1 MGWFDKVSTFFGGHG
16 VAIKATSI
24 ERMPPD
30 QAFLPVGDSVIKGQ
44 YEITFDKEVEV
55 LAHIAEFF
63 VMKKHADGREEQI
76 LLGDDRQDADQ
87 QVIGAEINAPYT
99 AKKGQVVKTGF
110 CIIRVDIP
118 ATLRQLGYANDS
130 DATKPELSFYVRL
143 TADVKG
149 TILDA
154 DCKVPVRIQV

>member
-16 VAIKATSI
+16 VLIKATSI
-24 ERMPPD
+24 ERLPPE

-44 YEITFDKEVEV
+44 YEITFDKDVEV
-55 LAHIAEFF
+55 LAHVAEFF
-63 VMKKHADGREEQI
+63 LEKKHADGREERI
-76 LLGDDRQDADQ
+76 LLGDDRCDADN
-87 QVIGAEINAPYT
+87 QVIGAEVNPPYT
-99 AKKGQVVKTGF
+99 ATKGKVVKTGF

-118 ATLRQLGYANDS
+118 GELSKLGYAGAQ
-130 DATKPELSFYVRL
+130 DANKPELSYYIRL

-154 DCKVPVRIQV
+154 DVKVPVRIQV